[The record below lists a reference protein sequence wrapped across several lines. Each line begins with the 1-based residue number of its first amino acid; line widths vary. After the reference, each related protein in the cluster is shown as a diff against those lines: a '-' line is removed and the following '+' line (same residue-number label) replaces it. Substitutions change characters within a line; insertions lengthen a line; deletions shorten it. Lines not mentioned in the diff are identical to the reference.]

1 MAVKKAKSR
10 VKPAAAPPA
19 QTPGGKKPA
28 FPGAAVPFGK
38 KPGGKKPSKSGS
50 K

>member
-1 MAVKKAKSR
+1 MAGKGKP
-10 VKPAAAPPA
+10 KPAA

-28 FPGAAVPFGK
+28 FPGAAVPFAR

>member
-1 MAVKKAKSR
+1 MAAKGKK
-10 VKPAAAPPA
+10 KPAKPPA
-19 QTPGGKKPA
+19 PTPAPDGRKPA

-38 KPGGKKPSKSGS
+38 KPGSKKPKGG